1 MRLETFRSMIGELN
15 PDQIEQVL
23 HEQVIGRIG
32 CHADGRTYVVPT
44 TYVYDGD
51 SIVCHTGL
59 GLKVHMMRVNPNVCF
74 EVEDLRNL
82 PRWKSV
88 VVQGHYDE
96 LRGADA
102 DAALEN
108 LRARLQAGPPSEELM
123 PREGS
128 GVFVPQTYEER
139 AEIVFRI
146 VIDDVKGR
154 YEA

>member
-1 MRLETFRSMIGELN
+1 MIGELN
-15 PDQIEQVL
+15 PHQIEQVL

-44 TYVYDGD
+44 TYVYDGR
-51 SIVCHTGL
+51 SVVCHTGF
-59 GLKVHMMRVNPNVCF
+59 GLKVQMMRENPNMCF
-74 EVEDLRNL
+74 EVEDLRHI

-88 VVQGHYDE
+88 VLQGHYEE
-96 LRGADA
+96 LRGAAA

-108 LRARLQAGPPSEELM
+108 LRQRLQAGPPSLDFM

-128 GVFVPQTYEER
+128 GLFAPTTHEDR

-146 VIDDVKGR
+146 VIDDKQGR